1 MNKHANSLRK
11 LSTFIYIL
19 LTILLIVFVSW
30 KYPSKFSAPTTE
42 FKVWQ
47 VSGSK
52 LYPFDDEWNYKCPI
66 LHRHIFEKPEPV
78 LDCEPPTWEERVDSY
93 VDGACENYPDVPP
106 ALIKS
111 IIYYESRYQPNVS
124 NGSCVGLMQVSTR
137 WHADRAARLGVTD
150 LYDPKGNILVGVDY
164 VNDLIQ
170 SYGNIYVVL
179 MVYNGDNNASRYYT
193 EGYISSY
200 AKSVVSRQQELEV
213 NAIATKEG
221 W

>member
-11 LSTFIYIL
+11 LSVFIYIL
-19 LTILLIVFVSW
+19 LTILLIVFILW
-30 KYPSKFSAPTTE
+30 KYPSKFSAPSIE
-42 FKVWQ
+42 FKIWQ
-47 VSGSK
+47 
-52 LYPFDDEWNYKCPI
+52 LDNEHECTI
-66 LHRHIFEKPEPV
+66 LHPHIFEKPEPEPV
-78 LDCEPPTWEERVDSY
+78 LDCEPPTWEEIVDSY
-93 VDGACENYPDVPP
+93 VDGACKNYPAVPP

-124 NGSCVGLMQVSTR
+124 NGSCVGLMQVSTS

-164 VNDLIQ
+164 VNDLIE
-170 SYGNIYVVL
+170 SYGDIYVVL
-179 MVYNGDNNASRYYT
+179 MVYNGDNNVKRYYT

-200 AKSVVSRQQELEV
+200 AKSVVSRQKELEV